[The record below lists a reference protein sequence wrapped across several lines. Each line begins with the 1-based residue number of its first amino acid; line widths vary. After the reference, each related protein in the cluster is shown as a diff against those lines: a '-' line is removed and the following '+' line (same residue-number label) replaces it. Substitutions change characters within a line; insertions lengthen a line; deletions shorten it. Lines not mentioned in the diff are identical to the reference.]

1 MMAYPNASPYRVA
14 LGRAAKVVLIKSN
27 GVCDAEQSLRE
38 IIEQDVSTF
47 FIERGLTNK
56 VLHIGTKGIENCFLS
71 YDAVLWWIEVIS
83 GSNKLAKVAAEIGA
97 DGDFACFN
105 GASQVKFEEQQLEC
119 DFRSYT

>member
-56 VLHIGTKGIENCFLS
+56 VLILGLKVLKTVSCRTTLS
-71 YDAVLWWIEVIS
+71 S
-83 GSNKLAKVAAEIGA
+83 GGLKLFPGA
-97 DGDFACFN
+97 IN
-105 GASQVKFEEQQLEC
+105 
-119 DFRSYT
+119 